1 MKFFIDTANVEL
13 IRSYYELGIID
24 GVTTNPSLVS
34 KEGGNFNDIIKEIAS
49 FVDGPISAE
58 VIAEDAAGMISQA
71 EELAAINRNI
81 VVKIPMTK
89 EGIKAVNALSKKS
102 IKTNVTLVFSPA
114 QALLAAKVGA
124 AYVSPFIGRLD
135 DVGHHGMELIE
146 QTRAIYDNYQFTTE
160 IIVAS
165 IRHPSHVIE
174 AALNGAD
181 VATIPPEVIEKLFNH
196 PLTDIGLAKFLEDW
210 KLRDRK
216 SVV

>member
-34 KEGGNFNDIIKEIAS
+34 KEGGNFDDIIKEIAS

-58 VIAEDAAGMISQA
+58 VIAEDAIGMISQA
-71 EELAAINRNI
+71 ENLAAINRNI

-89 EGIKAVNALSKKS
+89 DGIKAVNALSKES

-135 DVGHHGMELIE
+135 DIGHHGMELIE
-146 QTRAIYDNYQFTTE
+146 QIRAIYDNYQFKTE

-181 VATIPPEVIEKLFNH
+181 VATVPPAVIEKLFNH

-210 KLRDRK
+210 KQRFG
-216 SVV
+216 

>member
-34 KEGGNFNDIIKEIAS
+34 KEGGNFDDIIKEIAS

-71 EELAAINRNI
+71 ENLAAINKNI
-81 VVKIPMTK
+81 VIKIPMTK

-135 DVGHHGMELIE
+135 DIGHHGMELIE
-146 QTRAIYDNYQFTTE
+146 QIRAIYDNYQFTTE

-181 VATIPPEVIEKLFNH
+181 VATVPPAVIEKLFNH

-210 KLRDRK
+210 KQRFG
-216 SVV
+216 